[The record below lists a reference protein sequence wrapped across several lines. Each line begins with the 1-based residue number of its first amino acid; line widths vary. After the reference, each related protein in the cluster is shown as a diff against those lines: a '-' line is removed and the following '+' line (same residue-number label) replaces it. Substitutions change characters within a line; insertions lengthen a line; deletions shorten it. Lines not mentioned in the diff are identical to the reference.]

1 MELTQILKEVNEH
14 YGKEIFVLDD
24 QESCRALVGDGLVVE
39 ILHLPEV
46 GRIMLY
52 ADIGREPQEGRD
64 QVYRLM
70 LQAQHLFQGTAGASF
85 GLDGETG
92 SVYLERPVSLA
103 TLTAES
109 FVTDFEVF
117 AQVALKWRK
126 ALEGFIPLAEEIES
140 LEKQAVDADR
150 RAREGIDVEGF
161 IVA

>member
-1 MELTQILKEVNEH
+1 MEITQILKEVNEH

-24 QESCRALVGDGLVVE
+24 QESCRALVGNGLVVE
-39 ILHLPEV
+39 VLHLPEV
-46 GRIMLY
+46 GRLLLY

-64 QVYRLM
+64 RVYRLM

-85 GLDGETG
+85 GLDGNTG

-117 AQVALKWRK
+117 AQVALKWRE
-126 ALEGFIPLAEEIES
+126 ALEGAVSLVGEIES
-140 LEKQAVDADR
+140 LERRAGDADR
-150 RAREGIDVEGF
+150 RSGDGFDAKGF